1 MSIRPNVLAI
11 FGSPRKQGISSS
23 IHDKFLEAF
32 NGDIEVTKIFVYEEN
47 ILPCNACGICTNDEK
62 CPINDSMQKIYGL
75 IKSADLISISSPLYF
90 SSLPGQLK
98 NLIDRCEIFWN
109 NRIDN
114 KRRFGIF
121 ISSAGNSGYKN
132 MFVPSVTVI
141 RHFFKTVEASFIED
155 DFILFPG
162 TDPIEKVPADIL
174 KKALYYGA
182 IYLDKLRDVQKAP

>member
-11 FGSPRKQGISSS
+11 FGSSRKQGISSS
-23 IHDKFLEAF
+23 IHDEFLEAF

-47 ILPCNACGICTNDEK
+47 ILPCNACGICTNEEK

-109 NRIDN
+109 NRIAN
-114 KRRFGIF
+114 ERRYGFF

-141 RHFFKTVEASFIED
+141 RHFFKTIEASYIED

-162 TDPIEKVPADIL
+162 TDSIEKAPDDFMDKVNRTG
-174 KKALYYGA
+174 K
-182 IYLDKLRDVQKAP
+182 IYLEKIRNT